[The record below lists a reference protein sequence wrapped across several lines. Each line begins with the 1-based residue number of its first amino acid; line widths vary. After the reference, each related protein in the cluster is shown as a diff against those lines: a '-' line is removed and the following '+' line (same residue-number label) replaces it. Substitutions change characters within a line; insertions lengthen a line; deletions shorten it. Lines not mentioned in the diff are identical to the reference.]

1 MDFDAAHNLV
11 NARRHT
17 GERVA
22 NEAWLKTEAGTPSI
36 EQLELMKDEAGDSRL
51 RYTATSSVER
61 SIDLLR
67 LRSGP
72 INDRLALLAG
82 VSVDPLVSEGWRAL
96 LGVAFVTVLIVSAIG
111 FVVHTR
117 VAFRRRL
124 AEFALLRTI
133 GLSMRQLLLLILLEQ
148 LIVVGV
154 AVAIGIFMGTRLGDT
169 IIPYL
174 ARSGQD
180 ANVVPPM
187 TLEIYWT
194 GFATTFGLLAIV
206 FAVVIAISLVSV
218 YNMAIHRVMRIG
230 EA

>member
-1 MDFDAAHNLV
+1 
-11 NARRHT
+11 
-17 GERVA
+17 
-22 NEAWLKTEAGTPSI
+22 
-36 EQLELMKDEAGDSRL
+36 MKDEADGARL
-51 RYTATSSVER
+51 RYTATSHVQRNIE
-61 SIDLLR
+61 LLR

-72 INDRLALLAG
+72 IGDRLALLAG

-133 GLSMRQLLLLILLEQ
+133 GLSMRQLLMLILIEQ
-148 LIVVGV
+148 LIVIGV
-154 AVAIGIFMGTRLGDT
+154 AISIGIFMGTRLGDT

-180 ANVVPPM
+180 ASVVPPM

-194 GFATTFGLLAIV
+194 GFATTFGLLATV
-206 FAVVIAISLVSV
+206 FAIVIAVSLISV